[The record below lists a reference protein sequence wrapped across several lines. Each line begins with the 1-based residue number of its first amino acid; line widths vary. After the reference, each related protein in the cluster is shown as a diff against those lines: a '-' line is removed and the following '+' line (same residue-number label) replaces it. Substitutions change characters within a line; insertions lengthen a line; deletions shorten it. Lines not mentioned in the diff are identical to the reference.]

1 MRLAPCRQLLKILGN
16 RHWGA
21 SVRKRTS
28 APLCGG
34 LRSFSNRETAVM
46 NSAEGLRAQAR
57 RLQEAIKNTSDLALK
72 QQFAAQ
78 AFELAM
84 RAEMI
89 ARSSEDPDFLRTNI
103 ARYRRMLSVDDT
115 TIAEQRLIEAA
126 LSDAEELLQATKKHA
141 AC

>member
-1 MRLAPCRQLLKILGN
+1 
-16 RHWGA
+16 
-21 SVRKRTS
+21 
-28 APLCGG
+28 
-34 LRSFSNRETAVM
+34 M

-103 ARYRRMLSVDDT
+103 ARYRSMLSVDDAKT
-115 TIAEQRLIEAA
+115 LAEQRLIEAA
-126 LSDAEELLQATKKHA
+126 LSDANELLPATKEDA